1 MTKRQSEEG
10 SEVNQS
16 VPNLPEDKRQLLYQ
30 ELKRSG
36 QVDNP
41 VKYTQTHLEGG
52 EADRD
57 LEQTLD

>member
-1 MTKRQSEEG
+1 MTKRHIEEG
-10 SEVNQS
+10 SEVNQTDS
-16 VPNLPEDKRQLLYQ
+16 KPPEDKRQQLYQ

-36 QVDNP
+36 QVEIP

-57 LEQTLD
+57 LE